1 MHLRKIFAC
10 LLLYSAASV
19 TVIAV
24 GQDLFSGNAT
34 SSTNVATQTSGLNQ
48 GNNREDGNA
57 PNPVSSDMNQKQQI
71 DVVRIERDLG
81 AKDIDDP
88 LWSHAKSVD
97 IDRYWSGEPAPASRH
112 AKAQLL
118 WSGDALY
125 VRFVCVQKEPL
136 IVSATPKTNAKT
148 LGLWDRDVAEI
159 FIGPDLNQ
167 PERYYEFEAAPTG
180 EWVDLAIRQLPDKR
194 ETDFEFHSG
203 VSTAGRIEGER
214 VIMLMRIPWKV
225 FGFVPKKGQQL
236 AANMF
241 RCIGDGPNRG
251 YLAWSP
257 TRTKEPNFHVPAA
270 LGRLVFN

>member
-1 MHLRKIFAC
+1 MQLGKPFAC
-10 LLLYSAASV
+10 LLLYSAVLV
-19 TVIAV
+19 TVVAAS
-24 GQDLFSGNAT
+24 QDRLSGDAT
-34 SSTNVATQTSGLNQ
+34 ASMAPLSFTSGLIQ
-48 GNNREDGNA
+48 GNKSAEGNA
-57 PNPVSSDMNQKQQI
+57 LNPVSNNMNQKQQI
-71 DVVRIERDLG
+71 HVVRIERDLA

-88 LWSHAKSVD
+88 LWSRAESVD

-125 VRFVCVQKEPL
+125 VRFICAQKEPL
-136 IVSATPKTNAKT
+136 VVSATPKTDAKT

-180 EWVDLAIRQLPDKR
+180 EWVDLSIRQLPEKR

-203 VSTAGRIEGER
+203 VSTASRIEGER
-214 VIMLMRIPWKV
+214 VIMSMRIPWKV
-225 FGFVPKKGQQL
+225 FGFVPRKGQQL
-236 AANMF
+236 AANLF

>member
-1 MHLRKIFAC
+1 MSEKSANTADLFEIVRTTRSMRRLKPDPVPNELIRKILVAGVCAPSGGNMQRWRF
-10 LLLYSAASV
+10 LV
-19 TVIAV
+19 IRDVKIKETVGAYYKRAWDE
-24 GQDLFSGNAT
+24 Q
-34 SSTNVATQTSGLNQ
+34 VA
-48 GNNREDGNA
+48 
-57 PNPVSSDMNQKQQI
+57 P
-71 DVVRIERDLG
+71 
-81 AKDIDDP
+81 
-88 LWSHAKSVD
+88 
-97 IDRYWSGEPAPASRH
+97 RYRSGEPAPASRH

-125 VRFVCVQKEPL
+125 VRFICVQKEPL
-136 IVSATPKTNAKT
+136 VVSATPKTDAKT

-180 EWVDLAIRQLPDKR
+180 EWVDLAIRQLPEKR

-203 VSTAGRIEGER
+203 VSTAGRIEDGR
-214 VIMLMRIPWKV
+214 VIMSMRIPWKV
-225 FGFVPKKGQQL
+225 FGFVPRKGQQL
-236 AANMF
+236 AANLF